1 MQKTSNSKKKRIE
14 DIELKATHGEDVT
27 SHFAG
32 KSRVRPGF
40 PSIERRGKAIQR
52 VNVDFSSEMLKE
64 LDEAANEL
72 NISRQAVIK
81 TLVREALDRHY
92 LAKKAR
98 KTN

>member
-1 MQKTSNSKKKRIE
+1 MQKTLKSKKKSIE
-14 DIELKATHGEDVT
+14 DIEAKAIHGEDVT

-32 KSRVRPGF
+32 KNKVRQGF
-40 PSIERRGKAIQR
+40 KNVERRVKTIQR
-52 VNVDFSSEMLKE
+52 VNVDFSNEMLAE
-64 LDEAANEL
+64 LDEAADQL

-98 KTN
+98 KTS